1 MLHADRNI
9 GLRQRHPK
17 GWTVN
22 NDLIGQETHSRR
34 ESFFGLL
41 SQIGVE
47 VKAINDDAAEFLAN
61 VHREGKTRL
70 IELPSLK
77 TIDQMNDARVCRE
90 SLRQHELQR
99 VVFQRTQLFD
109 LESLL
114 KRKLDGLAEHGSGRN
129 FGVMVVD

>member
-77 TIDQMNDARVCRE
+77 TIDQMNDAGCAANRCVSTSCNVSSFRE
-90 SLRQHELQR
+90 RS
-99 VVFQRTQLFD
+99 
-109 LESLL
+109 S
-114 KRKLDGLAEHGSGRN
+114 SISN
-129 FGVMVVD
+129 PS